1 MAELRERTDLLRDS
15 ERQLRLV
22 TDNVRVALA
31 YCDREARYKFVNRHY
46 AERRGLTPEQ
56 VVGKSVLEVVGE
68 KAWATFDPYFRECL
82 AGKAIEFELE
92 VDLPCASEPQFVHCS
107 YEPEWRD
114 DKVVGLIAAITNI
127 TGLKRA
133 EAAVHFLM
141 REVNHRAKNMLSV
154 VQAIAH
160 QTVASNPE
168 DFVERFSERIQALS
182 ANQDL
187 LVRCARSQV
196 ALKPSFRAGYRARAP

>member
-1 MAELRERTDLLRDS
+1 
-15 ERQLRLV
+15 
-22 TDNVRVALA
+22 
-31 YCDREARYKFVNRHY
+31 
-46 AERRGLTPEQ
+46 
-56 VVGKSVLEVVGE
+56 
-68 KAWATFDPYFRECL
+68 
-82 AGKAIEFELE
+82 
-92 VDLPCASEPQFVHCS
+92 
-107 YEPEWRD
+107 D

-160 QTVASNPE
+160 QTIASNPE
-168 DFVERFSERIQALS
+168 DFLERFSERIQALS

-187 LVRCARSQV
+187 LVRNEWKGVEIEDLVQAQLAPFADLIGSRV
-196 ALKPSFRAGYRARAP
+196 AVHGPTLHLNPASAQAIGLALHELATNAGKYGALSKDTGHVDISWGIVGNAFTM